1 MQEYPKGYNLAMAQ
15 LYPENRDKEE
25 FTSEAEFLIYEE
37 FKKNLDKLP
46 SSLKIY
52 HSAVWSKKAYQ
63 IKEEKEYQ
71 RHPNKEGECDFVL
84 VDQDLGAVFIEVKG
98 GTIKRDEKNTW
109 TTTTRYGKEIKLKKS
124 PFEQA
129 RLSMHYLSLI
139 HI

>member
-1 MQEYPKGYNLAMAQ
+1 MAQ

-63 IKEEKEYQ
+63 IKEEKEYL
-71 RHPNKEGECDFVL
+71 VL
-84 VDQDLGAVFIEVKG
+84 TVGIQNLHQSTARVVSFQNHIFLGSYKHF
-98 GTIKRDEKNTW
+98 
-109 TTTTRYGKEIKLKKS
+109 
-124 PFEQA
+124 
-129 RLSMHYLSLI
+129 
-139 HI
+139 